1 MSDAEPWTRPGLYR
15 EGAPLAMCRG
25 CSRNVLAETCVRG
38 HCRACVERLG
48 VKFVAEAP
56 ADPQL
61 SLGL

>member
-1 MSDAEPWTRPGLYR
+1 
-15 EGAPLAMCRG
+15 MCRG
-25 CSRNVLAETCVRG
+25 CSRNVLAETTVRG

-48 VKFVAEAP
+48 VKLVAEAP